1 MKRGRDPDL
10 ELQTS
15 FKRIRTPDQSDKA
28 LCQHCD
34 WSGSWQTSQI
44 RNHLHKNCV
53 GYRRI
58 SPQLTL
64 DRSISITRP
73 LSQPAEQEFK
83 RSIAFS
89 CYFDNLPFSSFEQ
102 NRAIRESYLKL
113 NPTLRFPTRREISTT
128 LLDAQYDITSNKVN
142 GYITSEPFLNISID
156 ETTDICY
163 NRIQNICVNTPSY
176 GAFYQFSE
184 SLEGRTMDAI
194 QSAKWA
200 IEAME
205 RVKGTRPWTQLNSL
219 VTDTCPAQLNA
230 WFEISRFQDLK
241 HLFIVGCDSH
251 GLQLLIKD
259 IIEMPQSKSIFTQAQ
274 EIVQAFSHSPK
285 QLGIL
290 RQYMINSLGGI
301 KSFALSVMTRWGS
314 QVRMLQSLQR
324 AKLALK
330 VYYTLLPVDAGKS
343 IRKHQSL
350 IHNENWWESITNLLK
365 ILDPI
370 NEAIKMSESD
380 KANLHYVIPRWKR
393 LWKHLDQHQAI
404 SMEAFEKRFKR
415 QTNDCHLMAYLLN
428 PATVGDDE
436 IPGYINWHERAYA
449 FFVHRQIEPV
459 SALKELNEFRGKTGR
474 FYPKLWCWE
483 LAKDA
488 GVFWNSATTLAPTIG
503 PIAIRLI
510 STPATSVPSERA
522 FSILNLVHTKLRNRL
537 SIERVDKLQYI
548 YINERVLR
556 KIKTSYNVQM
566 DTEAEADVD
575 TEDLFVEL
583 EDNLIG
589 AQNQ

>member
-128 LLDAQYDITSNKVN
+128 LLDAQYDITLNKVN
-142 GYITSEPFLNISID
+142 GYITSEPFLNISIN

-176 GAFYQFSE
+176 GAFYQFSK
-184 SLEGRTMDAI
+184 SLKGRTMNAI

-205 RVKGTRPWTQLNSL
+205 RVKGTRPWT
-219 VTDTCPAQLNA
+219 
-230 WFEISRFQDLK
+230 
-241 HLFIVGCDSH
+241 
-251 GLQLLIKD
+251 
-259 IIEMPQSKSIFTQAQ
+259 
-274 EIVQAFSHSPK
+274 
-285 QLGIL
+285 
-290 RQYMINSLGGI
+290 
-301 KSFALSVMTRWGS
+301 
-314 QVRMLQSLQR
+314 
-324 AKLALK
+324 
-330 VYYTLLPVDAGKS
+330 
-343 IRKHQSL
+343 
-350 IHNENWWESITNLLK
+350 
-365 ILDPI
+365 
-370 NEAIKMSESD
+370 
-380 KANLHYVIPRWKR
+380 
-393 LWKHLDQHQAI
+393 
-404 SMEAFEKRFKR
+404 
-415 QTNDCHLMAYLLN
+415 
-428 PATVGDDE
+428 
-436 IPGYINWHERAYA
+436 
-449 FFVHRQIEPV
+449 
-459 SALKELNEFRGKTGR
+459 
-474 FYPKLWCWE
+474 
-483 LAKDA
+483 
-488 GVFWNSATTLAPTIG
+488 
-503 PIAIRLI
+503 
-510 STPATSVPSERA
+510 
-522 FSILNLVHTKLRNRL
+522 
-537 SIERVDKLQYI
+537 
-548 YINERVLR
+548 
-556 KIKTSYNVQM
+556 
-566 DTEAEADVD
+566 
-575 TEDLFVEL
+575 
-583 EDNLIG
+583 
-589 AQNQ
+589 

>member
-1 MKRGRDPDL
+1 
-10 ELQTS
+10 
-15 FKRIRTPDQSDKA
+15 
-28 LCQHCD
+28 
-34 WSGSWQTSQI
+34 
-44 RNHLHKNCV
+44 
-53 GYRRI
+53 
-58 SPQLTL
+58 
-64 DRSISITRP
+64 
-73 LSQPAEQEFK
+73 
-83 RSIAFS
+83 
-89 CYFDNLPFSSFEQ
+89 
-102 NRAIRESYLKL
+102 
-113 NPTLRFPTRREISTT
+113 
-128 LLDAQYDITSNKVN
+128 
-142 GYITSEPFLNISID
+142 
-156 ETTDICY
+156 
-163 NRIQNICVNTPSY
+163 
-176 GAFYQFSE
+176 
-184 SLEGRTMDAI
+184 
-194 QSAKWA
+194 
-200 IEAME
+200 
-205 RVKGTRPWTQLNSL
+205 
-219 VTDTCPAQLNA
+219 
-230 WFEISRFQDLK
+230 
-241 HLFIVGCDSH
+241 
-251 GLQLLIKD
+251 
-259 IIEMPQSKSIFTQAQ
+259 
-274 EIVQAFSHSPK
+274 
-285 QLGIL
+285 
-290 RQYMINSLGGI
+290 
-301 KSFALSVMTRWGS
+301 
-314 QVRMLQSLQR
+314 MLQSLQR

-459 SALKELNEFRGKTGR
+459 SALKELNEFRGKTRR